1 TFNGKKWEK
10 FNSEKVASLAYAR
23 IQGKAALAEISL
35 LLANAKVHQ
44 NMYIESVWITGM
56 RLSSRIHQTSV
67 REKDSIY
74 TVKATSGEH
83 CLDNLNDLL
92 RFLRRN
98 DPQTRDVFK
107 QVRKWNKVSKDLI
120 PIIEHYQED
129 RNLLLNAVKVLVFFT
144 MPIEPGST
152 DIRQQL
158 KYLWRLKS
166 VVMSSDVCEDHSRI
180 WN

>member
-1 TFNGKKWEK
+1 MQPGPPEHF
-10 FNSEKVASLAYAR
+10 
-23 IQGKAALAEISL
+23 SL
-35 LLANAKVHQ
+35 LTVLEFIKPQQRTVPHTVEEDDQ
-44 NMYIESVWITGM
+44 RHCIGYIGRTLP
-56 RLSSRIHQTSV
+56 R
-67 REKDSIY
+67 SIIG
-74 TVKATSGEH
+74 TVFP
-83 CLDNLNDLL
+83 DNLNDLL

-129 RNLLLNAVKVLVFFT
+129 RNLLLNA
-144 MPIEPGST
+144 GST

-180 WN
+180 WNGKLYIVTAVENH